1 MADETPVADTRP
13 PKPRQALGLLTSHHV
28 SAAHAPKPVRRVVAV
43 TEPPRVV
50 TYHGVDFL
58 VMFDGVDHHTV
69 QDA

>member
-1 MADETPVADTRP
+1 MSDDALAVPLKR
-13 PKPRQALGLLTSHHV
+13 KGSLGLLTSHHV

-50 TYHGVDFL
+50 TYNGVDFL

>member
-1 MADETPVADTRP
+1 MPDDLRTGSLDL
-13 PKPRQALGLLTSHHV
+13 PRSLHV
-28 SAAHAPKPVRRVVAV
+28 SSAHAPKPVRRVVPI

-50 TYHGVDFL
+50 TYDGVDFL

>member
-1 MADETPVADTRP
+1 MSDDLRTQRLDL
-13 PKPRQALGLLTSHHV
+13 PRSLHV
-28 SAAHAPKPVRRVVAV
+28 SSAHAPKPVRRVVAV